1 MSNKLFP
8 ALAEYSFGSFI
19 KKNTKNIHHYV
30 STMTLA
36 ICDSKK
42 CLKGTVLYSL

>member
-19 KKNTKNIHHYV
+19 KKFLKNIHHYV

-42 CLKGTVLYSL
+42 CSKGTVLYSL

>member
-19 KKNTKNIHHYV
+19 KKKYKKYTPLCVNNDI
-30 STMTLA
+30 A

>member
-19 KKNTKNIHHYV
+19 KKKY
-30 STMTLA
+30 
-36 ICDSKK
+36 KK
-42 CLKGTVLYSL
+42 YTPLCVNNDIGNL

>member
-30 STMTLA
+30 STMTLQFVIA
-36 ICDSKK
+36 KNA
-42 CLKGTVLYSL
+42 